1 MDDKSFELIEL
12 LYVEVQKGFKKQ
24 DEKLEEVKTDV
35 AALKTDVAALKTDVA
50 ALKTDLTT
58 FKTEVTKEIKGLKIE
73 VSELKTSVLKMDME
87 YMEYHKRLAS
97 KVMQHEEILLKKAQ

>member
-24 DEKLEEVKTDV
+24 DEKLEEV
-35 AALKTDVAALKTDVA
+35 KTDVA